1 MQRIHGGLFHFV
13 QRQRARRLRLGHR
26 QLHLYSA
33 VLLSG
38 NPAVGCAHAHRQD
51 EGPMKMVKRSE
62 RGNTMVEFALAFM
75 VFFVVLYGIMEFG
88 RVVASYNI
96 LSGAAR
102 EGARYA
108 IVHGSSS
115 GSAASSTDIQTIVRN
130 WSVGLESSSVA
141 VTTTWTPGNA
151 PG

>member
-1 MQRIHGGLFHFV
+1 
-13 QRQRARRLRLGHR
+13 
-26 QLHLYSA
+26 
-33 VLLSG
+33 
-38 NPAVGCAHAHRQD
+38 
-51 EGPMKMVKRSE
+51 MKMVKRSE

-75 VFFVVLYGIMEFG
+75 VFFLVLYGIMEFG

-151 PG
+151 PGNTVKVKASYAISPFSGLIFRNNITLQSTSQMVISQ